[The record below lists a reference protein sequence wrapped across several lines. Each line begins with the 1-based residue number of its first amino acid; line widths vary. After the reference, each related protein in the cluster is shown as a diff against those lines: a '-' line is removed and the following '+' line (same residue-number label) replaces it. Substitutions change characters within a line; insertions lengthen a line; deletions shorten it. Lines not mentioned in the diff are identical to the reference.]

1 MPSSRRIKR
10 RSASGRDSAFGVLRP
25 GHPMPLGFHFR
36 MECRIFVPE
45 GHTILAQRFNV
56 GSGHR
61 LGASPEGT
69 TEPGLTAS
77 AVPSGLLDV
86 SNAKPNAEA
95 LGYFQKS
102 LRDESEILVTLG
114 LRPAVEGGVS
124 PPGKIGRPQSACHPV
139 SVSPFHRA
147 GCPAVRQALRP
158 RLWLHEIGIPSPGHG
173 RPTTL

>member
-1 MPSSRRIKR
+1 VSEPKGRTRLWKGGFISTY
-10 RSASGRDSAFGVLRP
+10 SGARG
-25 GHPMPLGFHFR
+25 GGPMPLGFHFR
-36 MECRIFVPE
+36 LECKNFVPE

-69 TEPGLTAS
+69 TEPGRTAS

-102 LRDESEILVTLG
+102 LRDESEILVTLTG
-114 LRPAVEGGVS
+114 TPRGPVTDGVATRL
-124 PPGKIGRPQSACHPV
+124 KGRRVAE
-139 SVSPFHRA
+139 A
-147 GCPAVRQALRP
+147 IA
-158 RLWLHEIGIPSPGHG
+158 
-173 RPTTL
+173 

>member
-1 MPSSRRIKR
+1 
-10 RSASGRDSAFGVLRP
+10 
-25 GHPMPLGFHFR
+25 MPLGFHFR
-36 MECRIFVPE
+36 MECRSFVPE

-95 LGYFQKS
+95 DFFS
-102 LRDESEILVTLG
+102 RG
-114 LRPAVEGGVS
+114 LIRHGFDFDRQFFGATF
-124 PPGKIGRPQSACHPV
+124 AW
-139 SVSPFHRA
+139 SV
-147 GCPAVRQALRP
+147 
-158 RLWLHEIGIPSPGHG
+158 
-173 RPTTL
+173 